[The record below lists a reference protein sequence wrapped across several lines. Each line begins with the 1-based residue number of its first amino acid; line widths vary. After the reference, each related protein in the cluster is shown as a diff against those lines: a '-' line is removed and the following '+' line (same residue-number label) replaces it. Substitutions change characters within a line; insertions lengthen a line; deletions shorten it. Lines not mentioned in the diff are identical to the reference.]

1 MSFVFFLVIIV
12 FLAYCSIRRP
22 GIAIAYVFFFPLLN
36 NIMFEQ
42 VGLESL
48 TYGSFAVLIP
58 ILYYKIHSKKRSKIF
73 KIILATNAISRVYFI
88 LLTYI
93 VLYTI
98 TVGSDYEFGYL
109 QRFIFPGTIL
119 FILAHYFFNDDGV
132 FKDIVLGVI
141 IFSITTLLFLYLFK
155 NFTSISEIER
165 LEISESIGMG
175 PIAQGRMAGMLCLT
189 VIIWMF
195 KVDKRIHRAIL
206 LLIFLLSFT
215 WLGLTGTRGAFLA
228 LFLTIFFYIFFN
240 ANAFKTISRLVVLS
254 VVLIPI
260 LIYSGALEL
269 TTFERLLEL
278 RDQDGLE
285 SIERYNRW
293 IIFLNLPIENYVLG
307 LGPGGWGKYINNE
320 PYSFPHNIVLES
332 IIEHGIVGVVFI
344 FTALFNGIKITL
356 KILRNNSSNT
366 FIIIMALW
374 WVYYSL
380 NTMVSGSFIR
390 GNMTFFTLT
399 AVLTCVCYSLKY
411 QRYKS

>member
-1 MSFVFFLVIIV
+1 M
-12 FLAYCSIRRP
+12 
-22 GIAIAYVFFFPLLN
+22 
-36 NIMFEQ
+36 
-42 VGLESL
+42 
-48 TYGSFAVLIP
+48 
-58 ILYYKIHSKKRSKIF
+58 
-73 KIILATNAISRVYFI
+73 
-88 LLTYI
+88 
-93 VLYTI
+93 
-98 TVGSDYEFGYL
+98 
-109 QRFIFPGTIL
+109 
-119 FILAHYFFNDDGV
+119 
-132 FKDIVLGVI
+132 
-141 IFSITTLLFLYLFK
+141 
-155 NFTSISEIER
+155 
-165 LEISESIGMG
+165 
-175 PIAQGRMAGMLCLT
+175 
-189 VIIWMF
+189 
-195 KVDKRIHRAIL
+195 
-206 LLIFLLSFT
+206 
-215 WLGLTGTRGAFLA
+215 
-228 LFLTIFFYIFFN
+228 
-240 ANAFKTISRLVVLS
+240 VVLS